1 MAVKPYIKIHYLRT
15 NFLFFKFELSG
26 YITTITL
33 ENKIKILS
41 NGERIL
47 KFKLMLNKKKQ
58 AKLDFHKDS

>member
-1 MAVKPYIKIHYLRT
+1 MAAKLYIKIQHLRT
-15 NFLFFKFELSG
+15 NFLFLKFEFSG
-26 YITTITL
+26 YETTISL
-33 ENKIKILS
+33 ENEMKILS